1 MRLLYKK
8 RNNLK
13 TQKFRIWILSIS
25 FLVNLPQSPNFNLQI
40 NLRVEKLK
48 VHINTTTKYSNK
60 SSFNGSKAEDFFTL
74 FDQFLHPRR
83 TIFSSFSSNNFS
95 INLSILFNQFLHEG
109 SFAISIKFYTLLLFL
124 IFIISYDSFEVG

>member
-74 FDQFLHPRR
+74 FDQFSINFFILVDQFSHPFLQ
-83 TIFSSFSSNNFS
+83 TIFPSIYPFSSINFYMKAALQFPSSFIPFRY
-95 INLSILFNQFLHEG
+95 F
-109 SFAISIKFYTLLLFL
+109 
-124 IFIISYDSFEVG
+124 